1 MSTFK
6 YCTLAEAKRQLRIP
20 TADTTQDEHIN
31 QLILAAS
38 HMVKNYMADF
48 SVYQVALDD
57 DDEPVERDSNYEPVL
72 ESFGDSN
79 LEKDQRV
86 LPEVK
91 QAVLVL
97 VAELFRNRE
106 GDGNFEGNYLPAT
119 VRAILYPLRD
129 PAI

>member
-6 YCTLAEAKRQLRIP
+6 YCTLAEAKYQLRVP
-20 TADTTQDEHIN
+20 AVDVTQDEHIDR
-31 QLILAAS
+31 LILAAS
-38 HMVKNYMADF
+38 AMVKNYMGKF
-48 SVYQVALDD
+48 SVYQAALDD
-57 DDEPVERDSNYEPVL
+57 DDEPIERDSNYEPEL

-79 LEKDQRV
+79 TEKHQRV
-86 LPEVK
+86 RPEVK

-106 GDGNFEGNYLPAT
+106 GDGNFDGNYLPAT

-129 PAI
+129 PAL